1 MGLLPAGSP
10 GSPRAGLMG
19 MNKAGLQ
26 VGEGVEWVCLSDC
39 RFFCPWLPGKAGQAY
54 LGGAVPRERG
64 AHSGVYTVG
73 GLPAYFSCTLR

>member
-39 RFFCPWLPGKAGQAY
+39 GLLCPWLPGKAGQA
-54 LGGAVPRERG
+54 
-64 AHSGVYTVG
+64 
-73 GLPAYFSCTLR
+73 